1 MKIATVILAAT
12 FLAFS
17 AAGSV
22 AQVSDPRVILLEE
35 QVRALTGK
43 IEELNFQILQLQEQ
57 MRRVQE
63 DNEFRFQELEE
74 KRTDAGDRNRR
85 TIAGAD
91 EPAKNTDDSGPN
103 KNVRVLGE
111 PPRTLGTITL
121 DGQGNVISGTL
132 SDPADAIREG
142 TPPSDDTTVAALPGS
157 DTAEQLYQ
165 NAYEFI
171 LSGDYGT
178 AEAGFRD
185 HIERYPGNPQ
195 SADAHY
201 WLGEALLGQ
210 GRNREAAEV
219 FLSASQDYPN
229 AKKAPDM
236 LLKLGVALVELDQKK
251 VACATFRE
259 AASRYSDVSDAFRQ
273 RLAREQQAAAC

>member
-1 MKIATVILAAT
+1 
-12 FLAFS
+12 
-17 AAGSV
+17 
-22 AQVSDPRVILLEE
+22 
-35 QVRALTGK
+35 
-43 IEELNFQILQLQEQ
+43 
-57 MRRVQE
+57 
-63 DNEFRFQELEE
+63 
-74 KRTDAGDRNRR
+74 
-85 TIAGAD
+85 
-91 EPAKNTDDSGPN
+91 
-103 KNVRVLGE
+103 
-111 PPRTLGTITL
+111 
-121 DGQGNVISGTL
+121 
-132 SDPADAIREG
+132 
-142 TPPSDDTTVAALPGS
+142 LPGS

-185 HIERYPGNPQ
+185 HIERYPGDPQ

-259 AASRYSDVSDAFRQ
+259 AASRYSEVSDAFRQ